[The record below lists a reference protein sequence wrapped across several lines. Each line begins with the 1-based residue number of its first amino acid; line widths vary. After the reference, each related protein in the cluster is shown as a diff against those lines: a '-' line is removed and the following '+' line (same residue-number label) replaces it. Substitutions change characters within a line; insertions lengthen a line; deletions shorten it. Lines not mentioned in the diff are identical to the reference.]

1 MANYIK
7 DMFIDVVTES
17 KTKEATAINEVVE
30 EVFLEEIEN
39 LDINTLLGMIEEV
52 MGEPRE
58 INEDIPPVAGAS
70 DEEAVEMILKM
81 IPNIEVS
88 EIGWSDVRTPDD
100 STEIKGPQRKLLE
113 DYLRNIKGS
122 DFAEK
127 ISSVSQFYTNGVAM
141 VEAQG
146 GNERAK
152 RISQAISYLV
162 FYKTLTK
169 VITNFNASSA
179 GFSFESFLAAL
190 VNGRQIPANT
200 GTIADYVDRASGET
214 VPVSLKLYKEGN
226 LEVGGSYTDLVR
238 DLVDPKYP
246 GSIGGAM
253 RYVVCTKSL
262 KGEDLNQE
270 GKIDF
275 YQFDISLDNVMDI
288 IAFSKQKSQRCIMI
302 PKQIASALQAGRV
315 DGVSMSDTLP
325 GEGNLPSDE
334 DLEKKF
340 IKHLKD
346 ILTANNIILS
356 LQQEREFL
364 NALKYAKNDDLF
376 QDFVPTLGDEKVNK
390 GVVRGR
396 SKLNKDYI
404 KNITK
409 DFEWYSSLRKG
420 EGVKLKIDDLATVAN
435 QANARVVNE
444 LTQTRL
450 KDERTKEI
458 KRMVSEG
465 EFLNPE
471 ESARLYKT
479 FGPRQKR
486 VALLNSWGYL
496 TTGHFSLN
504 QKQAVNPAPPTNTLA
519 KGSIN
524 VGRQEV
530 KRVVDSIRD
539 ILNEEV
545 MEIFQSLKVLSDS
558 LNSFFAGGLSDDSLA
573 NTSVESANNIS
584 SKQILKTNE

>member
-1 MANYIK
+1 MANYIE
-7 DMFIDVVTES
+7 DMFINVTES

-30 EVFLEEIEN
+30 EVFLEEIGN
-39 LDINTLLGMIEEV
+39 LDINTLVSMIEEV
-52 MGEPRE
+52 MASPSRIDEE
-58 INEDIPPVAGAS
+58 IPPLAGAS

-122 DFAEK
+122 GFAEK

-190 VNGRQIPANT
+190 VNGFQIPANT
-200 GTIADYVDRASGET
+200 GTIADYVDRSSGEAI
-214 VPVSLKLYKEGN
+214 PVSLKLYKEGN

-302 PKQIASALQAGRV
+302 PKQIASALQGGRV

-340 IKHLKD
+340 IKHLND
-346 ILTANNIILS
+346 ILANNNIALS
-356 LQQEREFL
+356 QQQADEFL
-364 NALKYAKNDDLF
+364 KALKYAKNDDLF

-420 EGVKLKIDDLATVAN
+420 EDEKLSIDALATVAN
-435 QANARVVNE
+435 QANARVIND

-450 KDERTKEI
+450 KDERSKEI
-458 KRMVSEG
+458 KRMTKEG

-479 FGPRQKR
+479 LGPRQKR

-504 QKQAVNPAPPTNTLA
+504 QKQAVNPSPPTNTLA
-519 KGSIN
+519 LGSIN

-539 ILNEEV
+539 ILNDEV

-558 LNSFFAGGLSDDSLA
+558 LNTFFAGGLVDDSLA

-584 SKQILKTNE
+584 SKEILKKK